1 MQPADSIQQQIFVIR
16 GKRVMLSPDLARLY
30 GVETKALMQAVRRN
44 KKRFPPDFMFQ
55 ITLKEAL
62 ASRSQFVTLNDP
74 IAKRGTNVKYL
85 PYAFTEQG
93 VAMLSSVLRS
103 ERAIRVNI
111 LIMRAFAR
119 LREIIAGHKEL
130 AAKLRDLESRVDQ
143 HDEHIRAIFEAIR
156 QLIGPDP
163 PGERRT
169 IGY

>member
-1 MQPADSIQQQIFVIR
+1 MTAQQVQPADAIQEHIFVIR
-16 GKRVMLSPDLARLY
+16 EKRVMLSPDLARLY

-93 VAMLSSVLRS
+93 VA
-103 ERAIRVNI
+103 VNI

-130 AAKLRDLESRVDQ
+130 ADKLRDLESRVDQ

>member
-1 MQPADSIQQQIFVIR
+1 
-16 GKRVMLSPDLARLY
+16 MLSPDLARLY

-93 VAMLSSVLRS
+93 VA
-103 ERAIRVNI
+103 VNI

-130 AAKLRDLESRVDQ
+130 ADKLRDLESRVDQ